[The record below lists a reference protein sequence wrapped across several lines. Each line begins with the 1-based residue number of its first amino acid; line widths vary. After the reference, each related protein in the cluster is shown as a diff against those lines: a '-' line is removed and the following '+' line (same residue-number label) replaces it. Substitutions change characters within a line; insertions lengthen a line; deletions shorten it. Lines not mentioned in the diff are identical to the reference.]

1 MAAKTHRTSVK
12 VRYAE
17 TDNMG
22 IVYYANYLVWFE
34 VGRTEYL
41 LAQGIDYRDVEK
53 EGLCM
58 AVVAAHAVY
67 KAPARYGETLWIE
80 TTPRDVR
87 NSSLAFDYRVVRES
101 DRRTLCTGFTTHV
114 LVDRRMK
121 PHKIP
126 EKLREVLT

>member
-1 MAAKTHRTSVK
+1 MSAKTHRTSVK

-41 LAQGIDYRDVEK
+41 LSEGMDYRDVEK
-53 EGLCM
+53 EGLGM
-58 AVVAAHAVY
+58 AVVAAHAEY
-67 KAPARYGETLWIE
+67 KAPARYGETLFIE
-80 TTPRDVR
+80 TTPKDVK
-87 NSSLAFDYRVVRES
+87 NSSLAFEYRVVRES
-101 DRRTLCTGFTTHV
+101 DHKLLCVGSTTHV
-114 LVDRRMK
+114 LVDRHMK

-126 EKLREVLT
+126 EKLRILLT